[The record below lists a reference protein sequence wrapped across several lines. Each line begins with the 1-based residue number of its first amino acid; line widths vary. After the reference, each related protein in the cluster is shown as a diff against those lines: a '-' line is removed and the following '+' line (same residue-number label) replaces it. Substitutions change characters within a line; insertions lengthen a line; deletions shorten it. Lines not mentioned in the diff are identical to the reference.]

1 MRGRQIGLVLIAAV
15 VMAVAY
21 WHVDVFAAV
30 SGPSANGAVPN
41 ATGSSAVAKLPSD
54 VPQPSLAGKGPPALT
69 VKTAIATAGTLH
81 FHRQTVGWLASP
93 ASINLTSPQQGIVAE
108 LVAKEGDVLKKG
120 DLVAKLDD
128 RVAQSAVGK
137 DRAQLE
143 KDQVL
148 LGQATQNLS
157 RAQTLVSKGAGTQ
170 QAMDDAKA
178 AQGTAASTIDL
189 DNASLAAD
197 QVALSNTE
205 VRAPFEGRVGAYQV
219 AVGSLIQPGGSI
231 ATITQMSP
239 LQAKFSLPEGDL
251 TAVRK
256 AIGNG
261 QASITVAPTTS
272 SSSAVAGTI
281 DFIDSVVDQAS
292 GTFKARATISNGD
305 LALWPGESVT
315 VVADLSETPGVAMV
329 PIQAVQPTTSGSV
342 VYVVTTDQ
350 TIEVRPVTV
359 AGTEG
364 DQAGIAAGLKS
375 GEHVVIEGQVALAK
389 GTKVAE
395 APGPFADSLPS
406 KGVK

>member
-1 MRGRQIGLVLIAAV
+1 MRSRQIGLVLIVGAV
-15 VMAVAY
+15 IALAY
-21 WHVDVFAAV
+21 WHVDVLAAV
-30 SGPSANGAVPN
+30 SDPKAPGVPN
-41 ATGSSAVAKLPSD
+41 ATGSSALAKLPSD
-54 VPQPSLAGKGPPALT
+54 ASQPNLAGKGPPALT
-69 VKTAIATAGTLH
+69 VKTAIATAGSLH

-93 ASINLTSPQQGIVAE
+93 ASINLTSPLQQGIVAE

-128 RVAQSAVGK
+128 RVAQSVVGK

-148 LGQATQNLS
+148 LNQATQNLS
-157 RAQTLVSKGAGTQ
+157 RAQTLASKGAGTQ
-170 QAMDDAKA
+170 QAMDDAQA
-178 AQGTAASTIDL
+178 AQRTAASTIDL

-205 VRAPFEGRVGAYQV
+205 IRAPFEGRLGAYQV
-219 AVGSLIQPGGSI
+219 AIGSLIQPGGAI

-261 QASITVAPTTS
+261 QASITVAPTAS
-272 SSSAVAGTI
+272 SSDAVAGTI
-281 DFIDSVVDQAS
+281 DFIDSVVDEAS

-305 LALWPGESVT
+305 LSFWPGESVA
-315 VVADLSETPGVAMV
+315 VVADLNETPGVAMV

-342 VYVVTTDQ
+342 VYVVTKDQ
-350 TIEVRPVTV
+350 TIDVRPVTV

-364 DQAGIAAGLKS
+364 DLAGIATGLKS
-375 GEHVVIEGQVALAK
+375 GEHVVIEGQMALAK

-395 APGPFADSLPS
+395 APGPVADSLPS
-406 KGVK
+406 KGVN